1 VAKAKDM
8 PCATAP
14 FIRHLLKRAEA
25 EASLFSS
32 AQASRQLAEESTQC
46 SEADTDVVDGMLCLA
61 TVMSY
66 AGDNNAAADALS
78 SAVNCAAN
86 ANIASRIPQDRY
98 LQCAKLLLYAGRIP
112 ASLAVSIA
120 GQQVYT
126 SSSLALV
133 AAICLLRSDR
143 LSDAE
148 VALRDANLLDNR
160 NAEVWAYQC
169 LVCLGTGYH
178 RLKEAEAALNQALRL
193 GLSAS
198 PVLRE
203 LGTAFI
209 SVDKLQTAE
218 DLIRRALSA
227 EGGKGSPYTRKLLG
241 DVLAGQQQA
250 ARAID
255 EYQVILGDETDS
267 DAGLK
272 LKVEAA
278 QQCRALLVT
287 LGRTEELVAIDAI
300 IESLHQQ

>member
-1 VAKAKDM
+1 
-8 PCATAP
+8 
-14 FIRHLLKRAEA
+14 
-25 EASLFSS
+25 
-32 AQASRQLAEESTQC
+32 
-46 SEADTDVVDGMLCLA
+46 
-61 TVMSY
+61 MSY